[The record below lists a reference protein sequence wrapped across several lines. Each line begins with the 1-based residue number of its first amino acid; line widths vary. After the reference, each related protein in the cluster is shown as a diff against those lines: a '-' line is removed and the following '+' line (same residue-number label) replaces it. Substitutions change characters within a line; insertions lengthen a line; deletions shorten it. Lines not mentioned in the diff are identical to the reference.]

1 MFQNGAKKV
10 IQNGAASRIFMSK
23 FKKLFIAMVHRQL
36 FQSDVKF
43 ISKRDQKLFIILAKC
58 SFKVGQLFRREKT
71 ISKRGVKHV
80 SF

>member
-1 MFQNGAKKV
+1 
-10 IQNGAASRIFMSK
+10 
-23 FKKLFIAMVHRQL
+23 MVHRQL

-43 ISKRDQKLFIILAKC
+43 ISKRDQKLFIIWAKC